1 MGYRLAADALVLA
14 HGAFILFVVFGG
26 LLALRWRWMALL
38 HAPAAV
44 WGVLVEAAGWMCP
57 LTPLE
62 VSLRIA
68 AGEAGYSGG
77 FVAHYLL
84 PAIYPAGLTRG
95 IQFALAALV
104 LTINL
109 AVYAVVLR
117 RLNARFRTGARRNPS
132 GRVA

>member
-109 AVYAVVLR
+109 AVYAAVLR
-117 RLNARFRTGARRNPS
+117 RSNARFRTGARRNPS

>member
-117 RLNARFRTGARRNPS
+117 RSRKLTYPKCWTSRGSAN
-132 GRVA
+132 

>member
-26 LLALRWRWMALL
+26 LLALRWWWMALL

-84 PAIYPAGLTRG
+84 PAIYPAGLTHG

-109 AVYAVVLR
+109 AVYAAVLR
-117 RLNARFRTGARRNPS
+117 HSRKLTYPKCWTSRG
-132 GRVA
+132 